1 MRLMRI
7 GWATVTALTLS
18 LTLSGCLQARGVVL
32 PPGSEDLA
40 PCPITQISID
50 ELSEVGEP
58 GCDLTGSSVTFPDG
72 SPQLTI
78 ASIGAA
84 FSQGDGTGR
93 ETVITNCGIPG
104 IGVAVI
110 EHHRLVHLW
119 ATGPAAL
126 DLQKQQLEVDN
137 VESD

>member
-1 MRLMRI
+1 MQRMRF
-7 GWATVTALTLS
+7 GWATATALTLS

-32 PPGSEDLA
+32 PPGSEHLT

-50 ELSEVGEP
+50 ELSEIGEP

-93 ETVITNCGIPG
+93 ETVITNWGIPG

-110 EHHRLVHLW
+110 EDHRLVHMW

-126 DLQKQQLEVDN
+126 DLQKQQLVVDH